1 MYVHVPVLLEAV
13 LELLAPPAGEAC
25 LVDATLGEGGHTEA
39 FLSRFPRLRV
49 VGVDKD
55 GEILRKAEARLAPFG
70 GRVRLV
76 QSGFADFFERGLGEL
91 RPERILMDLGVS
103 MFHFEQSG
111 RGFSFRSDEPLD
123 MRLDSGEGRTA
134 AELLQEAEEGEL
146 ARLLEDFGEEPRA
159 RRIAAAIVRHRERQ
173 GPVTSSGQ
181 LARIVAAAAGPEAR
195 HGRTHPATRTFQ
207 ALRIAVNDELEEL
220 ARALP
225 AALRGLSARGPDG
238 RDRLPLPGGPHRQ
251 AFLPGA
257 GAGLYLPPG
266 MADLSMWG
274 QKPARLA
281 HPQAGER
288 DGGGAEGQPR
298 LPQRQTAGRGEE
310 TGMKKA
316 AIGIG
321 LALVLGGL
329 LFLNTWQGYRFE
341 SLKRDVQGMEAEQ
354 RDWLEQN
361 KKLVAA
367 VAVLSSPERIQR
379 IAEKDLA
386 LRKPERSALATV
398 VLPEAPLE

>member
-1 MYVHVPVLLEAV
+1 VYVHVPVLLEAV

-55 GEILRKAEARLAPFG
+55 AEILRKAEARLASFG

-181 LARIVAAAAGPEAR
+181 LARIVAAAVGPEAR

-225 AALRGLSARGPDG
+225 AALRGLSEGGRMGVIAFHSLEDRIAKRFFRERARACTCP
-238 RDRLPLPGGPHRQ
+238 PEWPICQCGGKSQ
-251 AFLPGA
+251 
-257 GAGLYLPPG
+257 
-266 MADLSMWG
+266 
-274 QKPARLA
+274 
-281 HPQAGER
+281 
-288 DGGGAEGQPR
+288 
-298 LPQRQTAGRGEE
+298 
-310 TGMKKA
+310 
-316 AIGIG
+316 
-321 LALVLGGL
+321 LALL
-329 LFLNTWQGYRFE
+329 T
-341 SLKRDVQGMEAEQ
+341 
-354 RDWLEQN
+354 
-361 KKLVAA
+361 
-367 VAVLSSPERIQR
+367 
-379 IAEKDLA
+379 
-386 LRKPERSALATV
+386 RKPVSATEEERRANPASRSAKLRV
-398 VLPEAPLE
+398 VEKKQG

>member
-1 MYVHVPVLLEAV
+1 VYVHVPVLLEAV

-39 FLSRFPRLRV
+39 FLSRYPRLRV

-55 GEILRKAEARLAPFG
+55 AEILRKAEARLASFG

-181 LARIVAAAAGPEAR
+181 LARIVAAAVGPEAR

-225 AALRGLSARGPDG
+225 AALSGLSEGGRMGVIAFHSLEDRIAKRFFRERARACTCP
-238 RDRLPLPGGPHRQ
+238 PEWPICQCGGKSQ
-251 AFLPGA
+251 
-257 GAGLYLPPG
+257 
-266 MADLSMWG
+266 
-274 QKPARLA
+274 
-281 HPQAGER
+281 
-288 DGGGAEGQPR
+288 
-298 LPQRQTAGRGEE
+298 
-310 TGMKKA
+310 
-316 AIGIG
+316 
-321 LALVLGGL
+321 LALL
-329 LFLNTWQGYRFE
+329 T
-341 SLKRDVQGMEAEQ
+341 
-354 RDWLEQN
+354 
-361 KKLVAA
+361 
-367 VAVLSSPERIQR
+367 
-379 IAEKDLA
+379 
-386 LRKPERSALATV
+386 RKPVSATEEERRANPASRSAKLRV
-398 VLPEAPLE
+398 VEKKQG

>member
-1 MYVHVPVLLEAV
+1 VQAVYVHVPVLLEAV

-55 GEILRKAEARLAPFG
+55 GEILRRAEARLAPFG

-123 MRLDSGEGRTA
+123 MRLNPGEGRTA

-146 ARLLEDFGEEPRA
+146 ARLLEDFGEEPRS

-173 GPVTSSGQ
+173 GPVASSGQ
-181 LARIVAAAAGPEAR
+181 LARIVAAAAGPEGR

-207 ALRIAVNDELEEL
+207 ALRIAVNDELGEL

-225 AALRGLSARGPDG
+225 AALRGLS
-238 RDRLPLPGGPHRQ
+238 
-251 AFLPGA
+251 
-257 GAGLYLPPG
+257 
-266 MADLSMWG
+266 
-274 QKPARLA
+274 
-281 HPQAGER
+281 
-288 DGGGAEGQPR
+288 DGGRMGVIAFHSLEDRIAKRFFRERARACTCPPEWPICQCGGKSQ
-298 LPQRQTAGRGEE
+298 
-310 TGMKKA
+310 
-316 AIGIG
+316 
-321 LALVLGGL
+321 LALL
-329 LFLNTWQGYRFE
+329 T
-341 SLKRDVQGMEAEQ
+341 
-354 RDWLEQN
+354 
-361 KKLVAA
+361 
-367 VAVLSSPERIQR
+367 
-379 IAEKDLA
+379 
-386 LRKPERSALATV
+386 RKPVSATEEERRANPASRSAKLRV
-398 VLPEAPLE
+398 VEKRQG

>member
-55 GEILRKAEARLAPFG
+55 AEILRKAEARLASFA

-181 LARIVAAAAGPEAR
+181 LARIVAAAVGPEAR

-225 AALRGLSARGPDG
+225 AALRGLSEGGRMGVIAFHSLEDRIAKRFFRERARACTCP
-238 RDRLPLPGGPHRQ
+238 PEWPICQCGGKSQ
-251 AFLPGA
+251 
-257 GAGLYLPPG
+257 
-266 MADLSMWG
+266 
-274 QKPARLA
+274 
-281 HPQAGER
+281 
-288 DGGGAEGQPR
+288 
-298 LPQRQTAGRGEE
+298 
-310 TGMKKA
+310 
-316 AIGIG
+316 
-321 LALVLGGL
+321 LALL
-329 LFLNTWQGYRFE
+329 T
-341 SLKRDVQGMEAEQ
+341 
-354 RDWLEQN
+354 
-361 KKLVAA
+361 
-367 VAVLSSPERIQR
+367 
-379 IAEKDLA
+379 
-386 LRKPERSALATV
+386 RKPVSATEEERRANPASRSAKLRV
-398 VLPEAPLE
+398 VEKKQG

>member
-55 GEILRKAEARLAPFG
+55 AEILRKAEARLASFG

-134 AELLQEAEEGEL
+134 AELLREAEEGEL

-181 LARIVAAAAGPEAR
+181 LARIVAAAVGPEAR

-225 AALRGLSARGPDG
+225 AALRGLSEGGRMGVIAFHSLEDRIAKRFFRERARACTCP
-238 RDRLPLPGGPHRQ
+238 PEWPICQCGGKSQ
-251 AFLPGA
+251 
-257 GAGLYLPPG
+257 
-266 MADLSMWG
+266 
-274 QKPARLA
+274 
-281 HPQAGER
+281 
-288 DGGGAEGQPR
+288 
-298 LPQRQTAGRGEE
+298 
-310 TGMKKA
+310 
-316 AIGIG
+316 
-321 LALVLGGL
+321 LALL
-329 LFLNTWQGYRFE
+329 T
-341 SLKRDVQGMEAEQ
+341 
-354 RDWLEQN
+354 
-361 KKLVAA
+361 
-367 VAVLSSPERIQR
+367 
-379 IAEKDLA
+379 
-386 LRKPERSALATV
+386 RKPVSATEEERRANPASRSAKLRV
-398 VLPEAPLE
+398 VEKKQG

>member
-1 MYVHVPVLLEAV
+1 VYVHVPVLLEAV

-55 GEILRKAEARLAPFG
+55 AEILRKAEARLASFG

-173 GPVTSSGQ
+173 GQVTSSGQ
-181 LARIVAAAAGPEAR
+181 LARIVAAAVGPEAR

-225 AALRGLSARGPDG
+225 AALRGLSEGGRMGVIAFHSWRTASPSVSSGSGRGPVPAPRNG
-238 RDRLPLPGGPHRQ
+238 R
-251 AFLPGA
+251 FVNVGA
-257 GAGLYLPPG
+257 
-266 MADLSMWG
+266 
-274 QKPARLA
+274 
-281 HPQAGER
+281 
-288 DGGGAEGQPR
+288 
-298 LPQRQTAGRGEE
+298 
-310 TGMKKA
+310 KA
-316 AIGIG
+316 
-321 LALVLGGL
+321 
-329 LFLNTWQGYRFE
+329 
-341 SLKRDVQGMEAEQ
+341 
-354 RDWLEQN
+354 
-361 KKLVAA
+361 
-367 VAVLSSPERIQR
+367 SSPCSPASR
-379 IAEKDLA
+379 
-386 LRKPERSALATV
+386 
-398 VLPEAPLE
+398 

>member
-1 MYVHVPVLLEAV
+1 
-13 LELLAPPAGEAC
+13 
-25 LVDATLGEGGHTEA
+25 
-39 FLSRFPRLRV
+39 
-49 VGVDKD
+49 VDKD
-55 GEILRKAEARLAPFG
+55 AEILRKAEARLASFG

-146 ARLLEDFGEEPRA
+146 AHLLEDFGEEPRA

-181 LARIVAAAAGPEAR
+181 LARIVAAAVGPEAR

-225 AALRGLSARGPDG
+225 AALRGLSEGGRMGVIAFHSLEDRIAKRFFRERARACTCP
-238 RDRLPLPGGPHRQ
+238 PEWPICQCGGKSQ
-251 AFLPGA
+251 
-257 GAGLYLPPG
+257 
-266 MADLSMWG
+266 
-274 QKPARLA
+274 
-281 HPQAGER
+281 
-288 DGGGAEGQPR
+288 
-298 LPQRQTAGRGEE
+298 
-310 TGMKKA
+310 
-316 AIGIG
+316 
-321 LALVLGGL
+321 LALL
-329 LFLNTWQGYRFE
+329 T
-341 SLKRDVQGMEAEQ
+341 
-354 RDWLEQN
+354 
-361 KKLVAA
+361 
-367 VAVLSSPERIQR
+367 
-379 IAEKDLA
+379 
-386 LRKPERSALATV
+386 RKPVSATEEERRANPASRSAKLRV
-398 VLPEAPLE
+398 VEKKQG